1 MARLDDNKK
10 IIRILDKLI
19 DEYPDQRFGQ
29 LITNYIFPFYREED
43 IFFEESSKTL
53 EKLEADFE
61 DLDNDA
67 FASYFVKNCEAK
79 SFDVK
84 KN

>member
-10 IIRILDKLI
+10 ILRILGKLI

-29 LITNYIFPFYREED
+29 LIANYIFPFYREED

-53 EKLEADFE
+53 EKIEADIE
-61 DLDNDA
+61 YLENGII
-67 FASYFVKNCEAK
+67 
-79 SFDVK
+79 
-84 KN
+84 

>member
-10 IIRILDKLI
+10 ILRILGKLI

-29 LITNYIFPFYREED
+29 LIANYIFPFYREED

-53 EKLEADFE
+53 EKIEMGIENSENGIL
-61 DLDNDA
+61 
-67 FASYFVKNCEAK
+67 
-79 SFDVK
+79 
-84 KN
+84 

>member
-10 IIRILDKLI
+10 IIRILDKLV

-61 DLDNDA
+61 DLNNA
-67 FASYFVKNCEAK
+67 II
-79 SFDVK
+79 
-84 KN
+84 

>member
-10 IIRILDKLI
+10 ILRELGKLI

-29 LITNYIFPFYREED
+29 LIANYIFPYYRQRD

-53 EKLEADFE
+53 ENIENTE
-61 DLDNDA
+61 
-67 FASYFVKNCEAK
+67 SGI
-79 SFDVK
+79 SQ
-84 KN
+84 

>member
-29 LITNYIFPFYREED
+29 LIANYIFPFYREED

-53 EKLEADFE
+53 EKLEADIE
-61 DLDNDA
+61 SSENGII
-67 FASYFVKNCEAK
+67 
-79 SFDVK
+79 
-84 KN
+84 

>member
-1 MARLDDNKK
+1 MARIDDNKK

-29 LITNYIFPFYREED
+29 LIANYIFPFYREED

-61 DLDNDA
+61 NSENGIL
-67 FASYFVKNCEAK
+67 
-79 SFDVK
+79 
-84 KN
+84 

>member
-1 MARLDDNKK
+1 MARIDDNRK
-10 IIRILDKLI
+10 ILRILDKFI

-29 LITNYIFPFYREED
+29 LIANYIFPFYREED

-61 DLDNDA
+61 NLENGII
-67 FASYFVKNCEAK
+67 
-79 SFDVK
+79 
-84 KN
+84 

>member
-61 DLDNDA
+61 DLDNGII
-67 FASYFVKNCEAK
+67 
-79 SFDVK
+79 
-84 KN
+84 

>member
-10 IIRILDKLI
+10 IIRILDKLV

-61 DLDNDA
+61 DLDNGII
-67 FASYFVKNCEAK
+67 
-79 SFDVK
+79 
-84 KN
+84 